1 MNWSQLSLT
10 WQFMYLTWFF
20 WKLWVSHTSIISKAI
35 VCSLNESSTH
45 CLSFLAISA
54 GTSHLVWQGDGDHRN
69 STINLKGER
78 QILRVQYLT
87 VVLLNCSG
95 FSVATASPIFLK
107 VFPWFLTKNDDLIS
121 LYLCGKRESEGEE
134 EKETA
139 GKKSCT
145 CCVYCF
151 HVSGISQIYRHW
163 SWSERLERCRYA
175 CRQIVFRCIH
185 AENQA
190 HVVEKIWEK
199 PNLQILSESAVW
211 LPSPLCMG
219 IKNERETHCHIHNV
233 CLSSTKCVCTTTSWE
248 PYKWTCRLVDFVS

>member
-107 VFPWFLTKNDDLIS
+107 VFPWFLTKMMTWFPFTFVERERVRERRK
-121 LYLCGKRESEGEE
+121 KRPQ
-134 EKETA
+134 EKKA
-139 GKKSCT
+139 ALVVC
-145 CCVYCF
+145 
-151 HVSGISQIYRHW
+151 
-163 SWSERLERCRYA
+163 
-175 CRQIVFRCIH
+175 IVFMYLAYLKYIDTEAGVKGWSDVDMPVDRLFSG
-185 AENQA
+185 
-190 HVVEKIWEK
+190 VFM
-199 PNLQILSESAVW
+199 L
-211 LPSPLCMG
+211 
-219 IKNERETHCHIHNV
+219 R
-233 CLSSTKCVCTTTSWE
+233 TK
-248 PYKWTCRLVDFVS
+248 RML

>member
-20 WKLWVSHTSIISKAI
+20 WKLWVSHTSIISKTI

-139 GKKSCT
+139 GKKST

-151 HVSGISQIYRHW
+151 HFMYLAYLKYIDTEAGVKGWSDVDMPVDRLFSG
-163 SWSERLERCRYA
+163 
-175 CRQIVFRCIH
+175 VFMLR
-185 AENQA
+185 
-190 HVVEKIWEK
+190 
-199 PNLQILSESAVW
+199 
-211 LPSPLCMG
+211 
-219 IKNERETHCHIHNV
+219 
-233 CLSSTKCVCTTTSWE
+233 TK
-248 PYKWTCRLVDFVS
+248 RML